1 MDTVF
6 YLVYINVASSLHER
20 YVNFSMEFAVMLLG
34 YCILVLTLI
43 CVVNTQISLKLNG
56 VTIVG
61 KKLKTIFK
69 NNPYVAFYKIPYA
82 KSPLNTLRF
91 KVST

>member
-1 MDTVF
+1 
-6 YLVYINVASSLHER
+6 
-20 YVNFSMEFAVMLLG
+20 MEFAVMLLG

-69 NNPYVAFYKIPYA
+69 NNPYAAFYKIPYA

-91 KVST
+91 KVSTSVVSQVSTSGQYLLITLIL